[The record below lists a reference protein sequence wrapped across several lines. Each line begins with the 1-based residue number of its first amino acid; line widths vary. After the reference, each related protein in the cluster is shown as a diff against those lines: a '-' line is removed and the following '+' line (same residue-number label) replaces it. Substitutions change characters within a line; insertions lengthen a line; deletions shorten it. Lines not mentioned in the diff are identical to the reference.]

1 MAVSRESCLFLG
13 FFGVVL
19 GFCLF
24 LFAFLFN
31 FIFIINLGGEVCLV
45 FGFFFFPIGITIKQL
60 LVINQN
66 LPELCYPL

>member
-1 MAVSRESCLFLG
+1 MPWLCLGKAVCFWV

-31 FIFIINLGGEVCLV
+31 FIFIINLGGEVCLFFV
-45 FGFFFFPIGITIKQL
+45 FCFFSPYRYYNKAAFSNKS
-60 LVINQN
+60 
-66 LPELCYPL
+66 ELA

>member
-1 MAVSRESCLFLG
+1 MAVSRESCLFWV

-31 FIFIINLGGEVCLV
+31 FIFIINLGGRFAWFLV
-45 FGFFFFPIGITIKQL
+45 FFFFPIGITIKQL